1 MLLVLAAETEMKV
14 SSAREAGVGGPV
26 ALAYGLV
33 VVLPD
38 GLSSSPS
45 LVEGGMDVSARE
57 ALVLHAV
64 VLASDAVELAS
75 DAVSPARAA
84 AEEDSPA
91 ALACN
96 PVPTLELQ
104 HSK

>member
-1 MLLVLAAETEMKV
+1 MKV
-14 SSAREAGVGGPV
+14 SSAREAGVDSPV
-26 ALAYGLV
+26 ALAYGLL
-33 VVLPD
+33 VVLPA

-45 LVEGGMDVSARE
+45 LVEGEMDVSARE
-57 ALVLHAV
+57 AGPLVLHAV
-64 VLASDAVELAS
+64 ELASDTVELAS

-96 PVPTLELQ
+96 PVPTLELH